1 MCLHV
6 FPVFGG
12 GDHIDGRCEACL
24 PRGCAACTSPAAGEG
39 PSCSELTRRVLFVL
53 VYSHRYAV
61 ASHCGFIWIS
71 LTTEDVVHF
80 SCAYLLFM
88 YPVWGN
94 ICSNHLASFFLLL
107 LPFCHWNLR
116 VHCLFW
122 TLLIYSICFANIFS
136 QYIACPFVFLIVSF
150 KTLEFLISVN
160 SMFYVQ
166 CCRCYP
172 KEPTAGFEVM

>member
-1 MCLHV
+1 M
-6 FPVFGG
+6 
-12 GDHIDGRCEACL
+12 
-24 PRGCAACTSPAAGEG
+24 S
-39 PSCSELTRRVLFVL
+39 SRVSSVWGWR
-53 VYSHRYAV
+53 SHRRPLWSLPSEGLCHVYLTSSRRGSQLLRAHTAGLV
-61 ASHCGFIWIS
+61 CPCLFPQICSGIS
-71 LTTEDVVHF
+71 LWFHLNLTTEDVVHF

-94 ICSNHLASFFLLL
+94 VCSNHLASFFLLL